1 MARQI
6 KLLILV
12 AAGALAGCGT
22 GTQLPATLSGLNG
35 AQAPEGQV
43 GSTVLA
49 EGLGFGTTIDS
60 LVFLSGTGALLPA
73 PITRW
78 TDSYIIGTV
87 PNGAVGSGVYVE
99 NGGGPSQAYSFAV
112 DPQDSLN
119 TSTFAWKAGPL
130 LPVALSGQAVAS
142 AEILSGGTQTSA
154 VYVVGGADGTGAPQ
168 TGVLYATVDNS
179 GNLSTWHNGP
189 PLPVG
194 LAFASAA
201 AFTLRNSF
209 VSQAGNL
216 LVLGGATDAAGT
228 PSNAI
233 YEATLNGDG
242 SFQGGWTK
250 LSGTLPAPLH
260 SFGVFSYLG
269 VVYVV
274 GGATSGNVP
283 VATVYRAF
291 IQNDGTP
298 INWIP
303 DAALPSA
310 RSHLGVA
317 QFNGVAYVVGGD
329 GGTAT
334 PNDSAGASAISD
346 IDYAPIDA
354 KSRRLTSGWTKASVS
369 LASARSGLVALGAG
383 APFAGYVVVAGGLYT
398 GASTASSEDNFV
410 SAAGGIPSAVTTA
423 SAASI
428 HALCSCNLFNQGA
441 TGYRD
446 GSQHYH
452 MLVVGGDDVNTPG
465 TKHAQTY
472 TY

>member
-6 KLLILV
+6 RLLMFL

-22 GTQLPATLSGLNG
+22 PAQLPPILSGLNG

-49 EGLGFGTTIDS
+49 EGMQFATTIDS
-60 LVFLSGTGALLPA
+60 LVFLSSTGTLLPA

-78 TDSYIIGTV
+78 TDNYIVGTV

-99 NGGGPSQAYSFAV
+99 NGGGPSQSYSFAV
-112 DPQDSLN
+112 DPQDSLA
-119 TSTFAWKAGPL
+119 TSTFAWKAGPS

-142 AEILSGGTQTSA
+142 AEIISGGNLVSA
-154 VYVVGGADGTGAPQ
+154 VYAVGGADGTGTPQ
-168 TGVLYATVDNS
+168 TSVFYATVDNT
-179 GNLSTWHNGP
+179 GNLSAWHTGP
-189 PLPVG
+189 ALPVG

-216 LVLGGATDAAGT
+216 LVLGGATNAAGT
-228 PSNAI
+228 PSNVI

-242 SFQGGWTK
+242 SFAGGWTNV
-250 LSGTLPAPLH
+250 STLPVPLH

-269 VVYVV
+269 VLFVV
-274 GGATSGNVP
+274 GGATTNNVP

-298 INWIP
+298 ILPWIP

-310 RSHLGVA
+310 RSHLGVTE
-317 QFNGVAYVVGGD
+317 FNGFAYVVGGD
-329 GGTAT
+329 AGTAT
-334 PNDSAGASAISD
+334 PNDSVGASAITD

-354 KSRRLTSGWTKASVS
+354 KSRRLLSGWTKAAAAS
-369 LASARSGLVALGAG
+369 LATPRSGLVALGAG
-383 APFAGYVVVAGGLYT
+383 APFAGYVVVTGGVYS
-398 GASTASSEDNFV
+398 GASTGSSENNFV
-410 SAAGGIPSAVTTA
+410 SAAGGIPSAVTTGT
-423 SAASI
+423 ASI
-428 HALCSCNLFNQGA
+428 QALCSCNLFNQGA

-452 MLVVGGDDVNTPG
+452 MLLVGGDDANTPG
-465 TKHAQTY
+465 TKHTQTF